1 MRRQIKG
8 EKEKL
13 LGDTENIQE
22 RVWTDEKKKKK
33 FCKFLKAYWNFIG
46 FLIFYAVILRI
57 ISNNHRVYK
66 FLLLLYTVISY
77 YSRNTLW

>member
-13 LGDTENIQE
+13 LGDTENIQG
-22 RVWTDEKKKKK
+22 RVWTHEKKKENK

-66 FLLLLYTVISY
+66 FFLLLTVISY